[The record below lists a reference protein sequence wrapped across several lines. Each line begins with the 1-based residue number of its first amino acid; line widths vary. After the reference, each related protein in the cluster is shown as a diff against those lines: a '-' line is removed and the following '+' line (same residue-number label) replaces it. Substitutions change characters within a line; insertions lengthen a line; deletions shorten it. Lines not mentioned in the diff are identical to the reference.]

1 MLLKNLIP
9 KILDGLGSQRNTSQN
24 FIFYEKKSLYLVFWS
39 RSWSQGQQQL
49 FHGQAALS
57 LSLVA
62 VRASC
67 RYLSLSRREDLL
79 EMKQRAAAAAAAVEM
94 RKAARPSFFEKY
106 SSMIFFFL
114 NSCHILI
121 FSHFF
126 YLVSLSLIF
135 LFNLFF
141 HITMFDFFVRWVKP
155 STSLCFFRAGICPN
169 NFII

>member
-1 MLLKNLIP
+1 MLLQNLSS
-9 KILDGLGSQRNTSQN
+9 KILDGLGSQRNTCQN

-49 FHGQAALS
+49 FHGQAA

-106 SSMIFFFL
+106 SSMIFFFSL
-114 NSCHILI
+114 IHFIFFIFLI
-121 FSHFF
+121 FSTSSVCPLFSCSIYFF
-126 YLVSLSLIF
+126 TLQCSIF
-135 LFNLFF
+135 LF
-141 HITMFDFFVRWVKP
+141 V
-155 STSLCFFRAGICPN
+155 G
-169 NFII
+169 